1 MDVVFG
7 WDLDG
12 QQFPETANGQL
23 AHFNSQITGPSS
35 LLILL
40 ETRLG
45 LKRPAIPRA
54 LRIADYLV
62 LLRKADDGC
71 QFYSS
76 SLKAD
81 SWSTSDYLLA
91 LRDELIASGWVKQ
104 KTKLEKLEALAKVEQ
119 LGVVPDGFG
128 ERLQLVN
135 TALKSGSKVVFE
147 RLRVVGSV
155 SSLPSI
161 WQATIALLVA
171 SGTKL
176 EELGHSATER
186 DTDLQ
191 RLQQRLTA
199 SHGAEKVT
207 LTGDGTLCVVDAHD
221 ELQAAQFTSA
231 WLHNHGDCSDVVL
244 IRGSDCASLSRT
256 FERYMLP
263 NIGTSGRSRFR
274 AILQVLPLAFEVVC
288 RPLDPKKLVE
298 LLIVQGGPFPSWI
311 AKPLIYALQQAPGI
325 GSPFWFTA
333 WDECIAKQ
341 AEFIQRDEP
350 ELSKAVAT
358 ERAIEKIAGWQVWF
372 AECPSA
378 SESSETMAAA
388 DADAICARVQ
398 QWALQKRVPDR
409 FLQNMYT
416 VAAGQANM
424 LRKLIIRD
432 GSEHI
437 SLTQMRKMIDSVAD
451 YGSSVSNTEA
461 ADWALVDYPGQIWGP
476 AKTVVWWGFSQPQQG
491 ISRTVVWSED
501 EYKVLREEGITIERP
516 VEKLRRESSSWRMPI
531 LNAIDRVIL
540 VKPRVISGRRAIAHP
555 LWDEITNVVDV
566 TSWQQVTCSASEIY
580 RRPTVEFG
588 NISIECE
595 EQKPVGLPGPLRTWT
610 VPQNVLKP
618 RFKESYASINKLLG
632 CPLAWALQ
640 YGAQMWQPK
649 ALNLPEKQ
657 LLLGTLAH
665 AVVKDMY
672 ESKRHWT
679 PIDAQE
685 HAATVVETLI
695 PQMAASLLLPGLS
708 PQLRE
713 ATEAIPASV
722 FHLVTL
728 LNDSG
733 ATVEGCEV
741 PLRVA
746 IGKSTDLA
754 GKVDMLI
761 RLPSG
766 ERAVLDFK
774 WSSSPYWYRKQ
785 LVEGKA
791 LQLAIYSWL
800 ASETDDREM
809 AEAEA
814 HGIRDAS
821 PDFDD
826 ELPAEEP
833 AAEEAAQI
841 AGYFMFRHGELFFTR
856 DGVFPQYTFVR
867 KMARTLDSTFKVTLE
882 AYERA
887 LAKMQTGTIIAKG
900 IIDDTLDVFDPES
913 TLTDPPCMFCDFGH
927 FCGKRELQ

>member
-23 AHFNSQITGPSS
+23 AHFNSQISGPSS

-45 LKRPAIPRA
+45 LKRPAVPRA
-54 LRIADYLV
+54 LRVADYLV
-62 LLRKADDGC
+62 LLRKADDGN

-76 SLKAD
+76 SLRAD
-81 SWSTSDYLLA
+81 AWSTSDYLLA
-91 LRDELIASGWVKQ
+91 LRDELIASGWMKQ
-104 KTKLEKLEALAKVEQ
+104 KTTLEKLEALTKVEQ
-119 LGVVPDGFG
+119 LGAIPDGFG

-135 TALKSGSKVVFE
+135 AALKSSTKVVFE
-147 RLRVVGSV
+147 RLRVVGGV
-155 SSLPSI
+155 LSLPST
-161 WQATIALLVA
+161 WRTTIGLLVA

-176 EELGHSATER
+176 EELAYSATAR

-191 RLQQRLTA
+191 RLQQRLTS
-199 SHGAEKVT
+199 SHSAEKVT
-207 LTGDGTLCVVDAHD
+207 LTGDGSLCVVDAHD

-298 LLIVQGGPFPSWI
+298 LLIVQGGPFPTWI
-311 AKPLIYALQQAPGI
+311 AKPLINALQQAPGI
-325 GSPFWFTA
+325 GSPLWFTA
-333 WDECIAKQ
+333 WEECTAKQ

-358 ERAIEKIAGWQVWF
+358 ERAAEKIGNWKLWF
-372 AECPSA
+372 AECVSA
-378 SESSETMAAA
+378 SDTNHAISAV
-388 DADAICARVQ
+388 DADEICGRVQ
-398 QWALQKRVPDR
+398 QWAQQKRVPDR
-409 FLQNMYT
+409 FMQNMYT

-424 LRKLIIRD
+424 LRKLIARD
-432 GSEHI
+432 GSERI

-461 ADWALVDYPGQIWGP
+461 ADWALVDHPGQIWGP
-476 AKTVVWWGFSQPQQG
+476 AKTVVWWGFSQPQLG
-491 ISRTVVWSED
+491 VARTVVWSDD
-501 EYKVLREEGITIERP
+501 EYKLMQEHGITIERP

-531 LNAIDRVIL
+531 LNAQNRVIL

-555 LWDEITNVVDV
+555 LWDEITSVVEGS
-566 TSWQQVTCSASEIY
+566 SWQKVTCAASEVY

-588 NISIECE
+588 NTVIECE
-595 EQKPVGLPGPLRTWT
+595 EQKPVALPGALRTWT
-610 VPQNVLKP
+610 VQPNAIKP
-618 RFKESYASINKLLG
+618 RFKESYASINKMLG

-672 ESKRHWT
+672 DSKRHWT
-679 PIDAQE
+679 PHEAQE
-685 HAATVVETLI
+685 HASRAVETLI
-695 PQMAASLLLPGLS
+695 PQMAASLQLPGLS

-741 PLRVA
+741 PLKVA
-746 IGKSTDLA
+746 LSKSADLA

-774 WSSSPYWYRKQ
+774 WSSSSYWYRKQ

-800 ASETDDREM
+800 AAETDSRER
-809 AEAEA
+809 EETEQK
-814 HGIRDAS
+814 GGEVES

-826 ELPAEEP
+826 EP
-833 AAEEAAQI
+833 AAEEASQI

-867 KMARTLDSTFKVTLE
+867 KMARTLDATFKATLE

-887 LAKMQTGTIIAKG
+887 LTKMQGGTIIAKG
-900 IIDDTLDVFDPES
+900 VVDDTLDVFDPES
-913 TLTDPPCMFCDFGH
+913 TLAEPPCMFCDFGH